1 MECPY
6 KFSSGANIS
15 RVPGC
20 RVAVGFSV
28 RFIKITLESEKK
40 LFEMWVNK
48 KWSGLI

>member
-28 RFIKITLESEKK
+28 RFIKITLGSEKK
-40 LFEMWVNK
+40 IEMWVNK